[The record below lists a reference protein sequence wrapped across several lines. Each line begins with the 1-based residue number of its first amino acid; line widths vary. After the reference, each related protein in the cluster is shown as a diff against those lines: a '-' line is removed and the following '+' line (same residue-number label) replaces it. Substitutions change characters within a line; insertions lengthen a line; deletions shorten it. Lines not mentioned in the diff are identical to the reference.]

1 MEILIVG
8 GGLTGTTLAARLAA
22 NRHDVVVVE
31 QNTDHARRLAAAL
44 DVQVI
49 EGNGASGRV
58 LREAG
63 IERAAVVIA
72 MTERDDV
79 NLLVSALAAQVF
91 RVPRLLARLRD
102 ADHIADFAKLAGERS
117 SAYRC
122 FNPDE
127 ATVDRI
133 LALLAVRGALDVF
146 QFHGGSLIVAGF
158 RIGEGSDFAGLV
170 ARDMSLLFADHPT
183 LVVAI
188 QRDGAWIVPSGSEVL
203 RESDIAYFA
212 IARPDLDEVI
222 GLVLGATAAQRPK
235 RSGRPRVLVAG
246 ATRIGMD
253 LARRLDAQDWQVV
266 LVEPDAQRARD
277 AAEELDDVIVV
288 NGRPTDQALL
298 EEEGIE
304 RSVAFVAVT
313 PDYEDNLVASL
324 MARRL
329 GVDRAFALVDN
340 PDLVHLVG
348 EIAIDAIVS
357 PRLVAVSIALAHVR
371 GGGVRSVAALLEHEV
386 ELIEGVARE
395 DAPLVLGPLSE
406 IGVPAGTLVA
416 AVRRGERTF
425 VPRGR
430 DRVLAGDQV
439 LIVTAS
445 ERAPEVARLLG
456 TARE

>member
-1 MEILIVG
+1 LDVLIVG

-31 QNTDHARRLAAAL
+31 QNADHARRLSSEL

-49 EGNGASGRV
+49 EGDGASGRV

-63 IERAAVVIA
+63 IERADIVIA

-79 NLLVSALAAQVF
+79 NLLVSVLAARVF

-102 ADHIADFAKLAGERS
+102 ADHIADFAQLAGDHS
-117 SAYRC
+117 QAYRC
-122 FNPDE
+122 FNPDD

-133 LALLAVRGALDVF
+133 LALLDVPGALDVF
-146 QFHGGSLIVAGF
+146 QFQGGSLVVAGF
-158 RIGEGSDFAGLV
+158 RIGESSDFAGLV
-170 ARDMSLLFADHPT
+170 ARDMSLLFADQPT

-188 QRDGAWIVPSGSEVL
+188 QRDGSWIVPNGSEVL
-203 RESDIAYFA
+203 REGDIAYFA
-212 IARPDLDEVI
+212 IARSDLGGVVS
-222 GLVLGATAAQRPK
+222 LVRGEQAAE
-235 RSGRPRVLVAG
+235 RPRRGDRARVFVAG

-253 LARRLDAQDWQVV
+253 LARRLDSRDWQVV
-266 LVEPDAQRARD
+266 LLEPDPQRARG
-277 AAEELDDVIVV
+277 AAEELDDVVVV

-304 RSVAFVAVT
+304 RAAAFVAVT
-313 PDYEDNLVASL
+313 TDYEDNLVSSL
-324 MARRL
+324 LARRL
-329 GVDRAFALVDN
+329 GVERAFALVDN

-395 DAPLVLGPLSE
+395 DAPLVLGTLNE

-416 AVRRGERTF
+416 AVTRGERTF

-430 DRVLAGDQV
+430 DRVRAGDQV
-439 LIVTAS
+439 VLVTSS

-456 TARE
+456 AAQE